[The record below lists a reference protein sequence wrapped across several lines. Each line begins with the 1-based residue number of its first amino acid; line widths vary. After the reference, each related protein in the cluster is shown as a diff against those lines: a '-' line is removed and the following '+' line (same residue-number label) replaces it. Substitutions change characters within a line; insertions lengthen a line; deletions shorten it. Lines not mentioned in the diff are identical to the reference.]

1 MAILKITQTKSRI
14 GATERQGRN
23 LDALGLHKM
32 NRTVYHE
39 DSPVILGIVEKVRHL
54 VTIETVSA
62 RPEKKAPRK
71 AAAKAVKQETPKA
84 EGEVKKA
91 HEAHEGEVKEAPKAA
106 APKSEAPKKAAA
118 PKAAPK
124 ADAPKAP
131 AKPKAPKK
139 EAAE

>member
-71 AAAKAVKQETPKA
+71 AAAKAVKYILFRYIF
-84 EGEVKKA
+84 
-91 HEAHEGEVKEAPKAA
+91 APVDIGKGSLHAA
-106 APKSEAPKKAAA
+106 SNTT
-118 PKAAPK
+118 
-124 ADAPKAP
+124 
-131 AKPKAPKK
+131 
-139 EAAE
+139 